1 MVRIVG
7 QRTTFVQVTCA
18 VCAGQQGTTVFCIQ
32 VVVVVLCG
40 LGARSGAT
48 FHQIEV
54 TQYNAH
60 GEHTKAAVANM
71 ACTAV
76 LVILGETVDF
86 LYKLHVDEFGTEQ
99 VYQVAGIGSGVV

>member
-1 MVRIVG
+1 M
-7 QRTTFVQVTCA
+7 
-18 VCAGQQGTTVFCIQ
+18 
-32 VVVVVLCG
+32 LCG

-60 GEHTKAAVANM
+60 GEHTQAAVANM
-71 ACTAV
+71 GCTAV